1 MSEERPPRG
10 TGNAEGWRRVR
21 LLVRPPEVEPGSH
34 RLTAT
39 QTHYLTTVLRLR
51 DGETLYPFDGEGRE
65 AVAKLREAASRR
77 CSIEVSGPSG
87 YAPADAALRVHVG
100 QGMTA
105 RNRLDVAVE
114 KLTEA
119 GAASITPITGFG
131 GPKSDRP
138 AAAGRWRRI
147 CESATAQCGRMTV
160 PRIGEAA
167 GVGEWSAQLPQGC
180 LRLFL
185 SPGAGT
191 RLSEAAGGIGP
202 GSEVA
207 VLIGRASGT
216 GADEDRHVEGLGF
229 AKVGLGDRVLRAETV
244 GVVAMG
250 VLLAAAGEY

>member
-1 MSEERPPRG
+1 M
-10 TGNAEGWRRVR
+10 R

-51 DGETLYPFDGEGRE
+51 DGAALYPFDGEGRE
-65 AVAKLREAASRR
+65 AVAVLRDAASRR
-77 CSIEVSGPSG
+77 CSIEVAGPSG
-87 YAPADAALRVHVG
+87 YAPADAAVRVHVG

-119 GAASITPITGFG
+119 GAASVTPITCFG
-131 GPKSDRP
+131 GPRADR
-138 AAAGRWRRI
+138 AGNVAGRWRRI

-160 PRIGEAA
+160 PRVGEPA
-167 GVGEWSAQLPQGC
+167 GVDDWCAQLPKGC

-185 SPGAGT
+185 WPGSEK
-191 RLSEAAGGIGP
+191 RLSEAAAGIGP

-207 VLIGRASGT
+207 VLVGRASGT
-216 GADEDRHVEGLGF
+216 DAGEDRHVEGLGF